1 MKINLHGISEL
12 SSLSKRPSM
21 ESGVPMPASME
32 IMASQLISIEVS
44 SKTLVVSNFN
54 LVYPMFFN
62 PTGLFSDLTFHAT
75 VEQKCDD
82 VADTESLT
90 FEYCTSAPLT
100 TTAPATAAPTTQA
113 PSTPAPIVLGDQ
125 KCSHVPLEGQLIHSR
140 IVYHLKIQLLDSG
153 SPKATMASSTCT
165 RLIFPR
171 KSAKELKFTNGA
183 LL

>member
-12 SSLSKRPSM
+12 SSPSKRPSM
-21 ESGVPMPASME
+21 ESGVPMPASMK

-44 SKTLVVSNFN
+44 SKTLVVSNFYS
-54 LVYPMFFN
+54 VYPMFFN

-82 VADTESLT
+82 VVDTESLT

-125 KCSHVPLEGQLIHSR
+125 KCSHVPLEGQLFPST
-140 IVYHLKIQLLDSG
+140 VSHLKVQLLDSG